1 MGGTETQGPPM
12 SHSYLDAELDTE
24 AFSFPLYNIIF
35 LFEPRSR
42 PVEDDLAH
50 EETEG
55 QRER

>member
-1 MGGTETQGPPM
+1 M

-24 AFSFPLYNIIF
+24 AFSFPLYNIII